1 MKASISKGSSFAG
14 ALSYVYDAEKQSAKE
29 ATRVGGNMC
38 GQSVAELSGEFAATT
53 AMRPEIQQPVW
64 HCSLSLAPGEQ
75 ISPEKWNEVCVQFL
89 DKMKIDSDLTPWV
102 AVQHSDKDHQHVHLV
117 VSRIQS
123 DGQIWKDSKEVYRAI
138 ETTQELEKEF
148 GLKQTKGFEARAEA
162 KTLSRGEMGMFERTG
177 ELPPKIHIQQA
188 VQAVIAKGPCTA
200 PAFVDELSKRGVR
213 AKPNLALTGT
223 MNGFSFES
231 GGVAFKGSQLGAGF
245 KWSELQ
251 KNGISYDK
259 TRDIKELRAAS
270 ERANGASSEHPG
282 IAGQV
287 EPALGRGGDQH
298 QSAQRQPD
306 AHGESGLQQGAGA
319 GQHGRGAPE
328 LQRGAGAAPAGRS
341 ATEHTSSANDT
352 TKAATAAPGLL
363 RASQGVSGPGAH
375 GDRAGAQSGVHG
387 GAALDAQRPR
397 RDLINGGF
405 KPQRS
410 DGVDIRDAQRDQS
423 TKAKSR
429 DKGYSRG
436 GYD

>member
-29 ATRVGGNMC
+29 ATRVGGSMC
-38 GQSVAELSGEFAATT
+38 GQSVAELSSEFAVTT
-53 AMRPEIQQPVW
+53 SMRPEIQKPVW
-64 HCSLSLAPGEQ
+64 HCSLSLAHGEQ
-75 ISPEKWNEVCVQFL
+75 ITPEKWNEVCVKFL
-89 DKMKIDSDLTPWV
+89 DKMKIDSNLTPWV
-102 AVQHSDKDHQHVHLV
+102 AVQHSDKEHQHVHLV

-138 ETTQELEKEF
+138 EATQELEKEF

-200 PAFVDELSKRGVR
+200 PAFVDALSKRGIR

-270 ERANGASSEHPG
+270 ERANGASSEHPR
-282 IAGQV
+282 IAGQA
-287 EPALGRGGDQH
+287 EPAADRSRDNNHG
-298 QSAQRQPD
+298 AQGP
-306 AHGESGLQQGAGA
+306 AVAAGA
-319 GQHGRGAPE
+319 PS
-328 LQRGAGAAPAGRS
+328 LQRGHGATQGGHSAPER
-341 ATEHTSSANDT
+341 ATGTNDT
-352 TKAATAAPGLL
+352 AKAATAAPGLL
-363 RASQGVSGPGAH
+363 RAPQGVSGLGVA
-375 GDRAGAQSGVHG
+375 GGRAGVEPGVHAG
-387 GAALDAQRPR
+387 TAIETQRPR
-397 RDLINGGF
+397 RDLIGGGF